1 MEKKW
6 TARRIRRALFGQSLV
21 DFSGPSWSCIKLRG
35 SDPEPKIVN
44 RRKQSVSN
52 SRIVRE
58 FSEAGTGQ
66 RSSVPGMTQY
76 DEVDI
81 DAGNK
86 RVSQESD
93 EAFEISGSQ
102 ESSSS
107 PK

>member
-1 MEKKW
+1 MINYV
-6 TARRIRRALFGQSLV
+6 RIKRTKRV
-21 DFSGPSWSCIKLRG
+21 CDWITPSIIYRCIG
-35 SDPEPKIVN
+35 II
-44 RRKQSVSN
+44 VSN

>member
-1 MEKKW
+1 M
-6 TARRIRRALFGQSLV
+6 
-21 DFSGPSWSCIKLRG
+21 
-35 SDPEPKIVN
+35 
-44 RRKQSVSN
+44 
-52 SRIVRE
+52 RE

>member
-1 MEKKW
+1 M
-6 TARRIRRALFGQSLV
+6 
-21 DFSGPSWSCIKLRG
+21 
-35 SDPEPKIVN
+35 N